1 MEITIEFA
9 RNKAVCKQDGKS
21 VLSVPMNELVS
32 ALLDRGDQT
41 AVPGL
46 IPEGVRFVQRRADV
60 VVLVV
65 EEKPH
70 LRTVQWLSDES
81 PAPFGSRARYQT
93 VRLSFPFVVL
103 IIAFR
108 DGELTGKQQCFYRTA
123 PLKNLDAPLLLPNLY
138 NVSVDAYDQKAW
150 LCLKPLKG
158 NLGHLEWE
166 DKVHAIRK
174 ELWSKFNR
182 SSEVH
187 EGQSY
192 WGQMRQ
198 VDPRV
203 SNIEAWQ
210 EASKRDPFFPLQVR
224 WKPAG
229 YTVGQVVDGMLSE
242 LTPPFC
248 PTSAEDLV
256 QLFHACSD
264 SGTGR
269 KKVFQAL
276 LEALE

>member
-9 RNKAVCKQDGKS
+9 RAKAVLKQDGKS
-21 VLSVPMNELVS
+21 VLSVPVNELVS
-32 ALLDRGDQT
+32 ALLERGDQR

-46 IPEGVRFVQRRADV
+46 IPEGVRFVQRRSDV
-60 VVLVV
+60 VVLVI

-70 LRTVQWLSDES
+70 LRTVQWLSDDS
-81 PAPFGSRARYQT
+81 PVPFGPRARYQT

-123 PLKNLDAPLLLPNLY
+123 PLGNLDAPLLLPNLY
-138 NVSVDAYDQKAW
+138 NVSVDAYDQRAW

-158 NLGHLEWE
+158 NLGQLGWD
-166 DKVHAIRK
+166 DKLRAIRK

-198 VDPRV
+198 LDPRV
-203 SNIEAWQ
+203 GSIEAWQ
-210 EASKRDPFFPLQVR
+210 EASKHDPFFPLEIK
-224 WKPAG
+224 WEPAD
-229 YTVGQVVDGMLSE
+229 YTVGQVVEEMLSE
-242 LTPPFC
+242 LAPPFC
-248 PTSAEDLV
+248 PSSAEDLV
-256 QLFHACSD
+256 QLFHACSN

-269 KKVFQAL
+269 KKAFQAL